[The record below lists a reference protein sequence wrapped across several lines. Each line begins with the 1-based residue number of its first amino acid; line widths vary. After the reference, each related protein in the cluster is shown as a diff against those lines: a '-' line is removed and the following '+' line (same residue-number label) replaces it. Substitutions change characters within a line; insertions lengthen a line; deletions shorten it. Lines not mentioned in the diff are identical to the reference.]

1 MAGIGTTITRES
13 FDRLNNELEE
23 MKKQRSAVAQ
33 DIKEAREQGDLREN
47 FAYHDAKNAQ
57 GMLLARIAL
66 LEGRLA
72 DATVMD
78 PGATLDQVVIGAP
91 VTVRRGG
98 EERPRIYRIVT
109 EDELD
114 HVDNGAT
121 ADSPIGEALLGKKVG
136 DTVDVQGPNG
146 PIAFEILEIG

>member
-1 MAGIGTTITRES
+1 MAEIGQTLTRES
-13 FDRLNNELEE
+13 YERITNELEE
-23 MKKQRSAVAQ
+23 LKKQRAVVSK

-57 GMLLARIAL
+57 GLLEARIAL
-66 LEGRLA
+66 LEARLA
-72 DATVMD
+72 DANVLEH
-78 PGATLDQVVIGAP
+78 GAQVDKVVIGLP

-98 EERPRIYRIVT
+98 EDRTRVYVIVT

-121 ADSPIGEALLGKKVG
+121 ADSPIGSALLGKSVG
-136 DTVDVQGPNG
+136 DQVEVQGPSG
-146 PIAFEILEIG
+146 PILFEVLQIG

>member
-1 MAGIGTTITRES
+1 MAANGQTITRES
-13 FDRLNNELEE
+13 YDRLSHELED
-23 MKKQRSAVAQ
+23 MKQQRAVVAQ

-57 GMLLARIAL
+57 GILLARIAL
-66 LEGRLA
+66 LEGRLGNA
-72 DATVMD
+72 NVME
-78 PGATLDQVVIGAP
+78 GNAVLDQVVIGAP

-98 EERPRIYRIVT
+98 EERTRTYRIVT

-136 DTVDVQGPNG
+136 DKVDVQSPSG
-146 PIAFEILEIG
+146 PIIFEIIEIG